1 LHKKINFNAL
11 KKSNKKWISY
21 FLNVIKKILLISSIS
36 VALLLIIAQFANL
49 HILINPIEK
58 IASETFLQRVK
69 VQTIHASIIP
79 QPHLILEGF
88 TIGDSATVSAQKIR
102 IYPNLLTLKEKIN
115 TITKAPYDISSIEID
130 GLNFSQSDMP
140 EMNTWASNINTNKLL
155 KIKEIILNKARA
167 QLNGIGPLIINSDV
181 FLNEKN
187 QFNNAIITTEDKNLT
202 VSVQGVA
209 DNYLIDIEGIRW
221 RLPISP
227 NPIFTQLKAKGS
239 FKDNILTLSSIE
251 GALYKGTVNAN
262 LTSNLAKNWDT
273 QGNFKL
279 NHIRLID
286 IAQDIKYDSVIE
298 GKLDTSGN
306 FSFNINKSSNQVDAL
321 KIKAKFKVNNGLIKK
336 IDLVEAMRSGRA
348 NGATSFTKLSGN
360 AYVNKRNYQ
369 FNNLLL
375 RENQLHAT
383 GSLRISPT
391 KKVTGVVSSQ
401 ISVKQKSIKSRFK
414 IAGSTDRIN
423 LVN

>member
-1 LHKKINFNAL
+1 MHNKAGFNTL
-11 KKSNKKWISY
+11 KKLKRKWTSY
-21 FLNVIKKILLISSIS
+21 FFYIIKKTLLISGIGI
-36 VALLLIIAQFANL
+36 ALLLIIAQFTNL
-49 HILINPIEK
+49 HMLINPIET
-58 IASETFLQRVK
+58 IASEAFLQRVK
-69 VQTIHASIIP
+69 IQTIHASIIP
-79 QPHLILEGF
+79 QPHLILKGF
-88 TIGDSATVSAQKIR
+88 TIGDSATVSAQEMR
-102 IYPNLLTLKEKIN
+102 IYPDWLTLKDKIN
-115 TITKAPYDISSIEID
+115 TITEAPYDISSIEID
-130 GLNFSQSDMP
+130 RLGFSQSDLP
-140 EMNTWASNINTNKLL
+140 KMNGWANNANINKLL
-155 KIKEIILNKARA
+155 KIKRVILNKATI
-167 QLNGIGPLIINSDV
+167 QLNGIGSLITNSDV
-181 FLNEKN
+181 FLNENN

-202 VSVQGVA
+202 VSVQGAA
-209 DNYLIDIEGIRW
+209 DNYLIDIEGTRW

-251 GALYKGTVNAN
+251 GALYKGIVNAN

-273 QGNFKL
+273 QGNFTL

-298 GKLDTSGN
+298 GKLDTSGS

-348 NGATSFTKLSGN
+348 NGATSFTKFSGN

-375 RENQLHAT
+375 RENQLQAT
-383 GSLRISPT
+383 GSLSISSE
-391 KKVTGVVSSQ
+391 KKVTGVISSQ
-401 ISVKQKSIKSRFK
+401 ISLKQKSIKSRFK
-414 IAGSTDRIN
+414 IAGSIDRIN